1 MCGIVGMV
9 KTRERADLALVEK
22 MRDTMTHR
30 GPDDRG
36 AWLSPDGRVAFGHR
50 RLSIIDLSPKGH
62 QPMLSRDGNVSI
74 IFNGEIFNYLDLR
87 AELQRR
93 GHSFESESD
102 TEVLIAAYMEWGLD
116 CLEHLNGQFAFGMF
130 DAAQKRVFLARDRA
144 GEKPLFYRHE
154 SGTFAFASEL
164 KALMADATMSRRV
177 DLQSLNHYL
186 AFGYVPGERCMLDGV
201 HKLPQGHALTFD
213 VERDAV
219 RVWRY
224 WQLPQPS
231 WNGEVVSAERA
242 DALVDELQELLRDAV
257 RRQMIA
263 DVPVGIL
270 LSGGVDSS
278 LITAMAASV
287 SSRPVKTFTVSFPGH
302 GAYDESQ
309 HARLVARHF
318 GTDHSELVA
327 ETTTVDLLPQLAA
340 QYDEPMADSSMLP
353 TYLVS
358 KLIRQNATVA
368 LGGDG
373 GDELFG
379 GYMHHAWVQRQQRMR
394 AWLPRPLRRAAGA
407 AASALMPIGMRGRN
421 WIVGFTSDLQQ
432 SIAHVN
438 IYFDA
443 VARSRMLAPVWRSL
457 GDGALAPET
466 EKVALCDRE
475 LSPLQQ
481 TTRVDF
487 MTYLPDDILVK
498 VDRASMLTSLE
509 VRAPFLD
516 YRVIEF
522 AYGRVP
528 DSLRATESGRKLL
541 LRRLAQRVL
550 PPEFDS
556 VRKQG
561 FSIPLQAWF
570 KGEWGTYIESVL
582 RDAHPALFDRKMVD
596 DLIAG
601 QRRGFSNTHRLYAMT
616 MFELWRRTYAVSI

>member
-1 MCGIVGMV
+1 MCGIVGIA
-9 KTRERADLALVEK
+9 KARERVELALIET

-36 AWLSPDGRVAFGHR
+36 SWSSPEGRVAFGHR

-62 QPMLSRDGNVSI
+62 QPMLSRDGNLCI
-74 IFNGEIFNYLDLR
+74 TFNGEIFNYLDLR
-87 AELQRR
+87 EELRR
-93 GHSFESESD
+93 LGHTFDSESD
-102 TEVLIAAYMEWGLD
+102 TEVLLAAYAEWGTESLKR
-116 CLEHLNGQFAFGMF
+116 LNGQFAFAMYD
-130 DAAQKRVFLARDRA
+130 DARKRLLVARDRA
-144 GEKPLFYRHE
+144 GEKPLFYRHQN
-154 SGTFAFASEL
+154 GTFAFASEL
-164 KALMADATMSRRV
+164 KALMADPSMPRRV

-186 AFGYVPGERCMLDGV
+186 AFGYVPGERCMLEGV
-201 HKLPQGHALTFD
+201 RKLPQGHALTY
-213 VERDAV
+213 ELENDALH
-219 RVWRY
+219 VWPY

-231 WNGEVVSAERA
+231 SNGEVVSPERA
-242 DALVDELQELLRDAV
+242 EALVDELHELLKDAV

-278 LITAMAASV
+278 LVTAMAASV

-302 GAYDESQ
+302 GAYDESA
-309 HARLVARHF
+309 HARLVAKHF
-318 GTDHSELVA
+318 GTDHSELVGEA
-327 ETTTVDLLPQLAA
+327 GRVDLLPQLAA

-358 KLIRQNATVA
+358 KLIRRDATVA

-407 AASALMPIGMRGRN
+407 AASALMPVGMRGRN
-421 WIVGFTSDLQQ
+421 WIIGFTSDLQQ

-443 VARSRMLAPVWRSL
+443 NARSHLLAPVWRDL
-457 GDGALAPET
+457 GGAALAPET

-516 YRVIEF
+516 YRIIEF
-522 AYGRVP
+522 AYSRVP

-541 LRRLAQRVL
+541 LRRLAERVL
-550 PPEFDS
+550 PPEFDA

-561 FSIPLQAWF
+561 FSIPLGSWF
-570 KGEWGTYIESVL
+570 KGEWGATIESIL
-582 RDAHPALFDRKMVD
+582 NDADPALFDRNVMA

-601 QRRGFSNTHRLYAMT
+601 QRRGLSNTHRLYALT
-616 MFELWRRTYAVSI
+616 MFELWRRTYAVTV

>member
-1 MCGIVGMV
+1 MCGIVGIA
-9 KTRERADLALVEK
+9 KARERADLALVES

-36 AWLSPDGRVAFGHR
+36 SWSSPDGRVAFGHR
-50 RLSIIDLSPKGH
+50 RLAIIDLSPKGH
-62 QPMLSRDGNVSI
+62 QPMLSRDGKVCI
-74 IFNGEIFNYLDLR
+74 TFNGEIFNYLDLR
-87 AELQRR
+87 DELRR
-93 GHSFESESD
+93 LGHSFDSESD
-102 TEVLIAAYMEWGLD
+102 TEVLIEAYAEWGAEALK
-116 CLEHLNGQFAFGMF
+116 HLNGQFAFAMYD
-130 DAAQKRVFLARDRA
+130 DARKRLFVARDRA
-144 GEKPLFYRHE
+144 GEKPMFYRHQN
-154 SGTFAFASEL
+154 GTFAFASEL
-164 KALMADATMSRRV
+164 KALMADPSLQRRV

-201 HKLPQGHALTFD
+201 QKLPQGNALTYD
-213 VERDAV
+213 LENDAV
-219 RVWRY
+219 DVWPY

-231 WNGEVVSAERA
+231 SNGEVVPVERA
-242 DALVDELQELLRDAV
+242 DALVDELHELLKDAV

-278 LITAMAASV
+278 LVTAMAAEV

-302 GAYDESQ
+302 GVYDEAE
-309 HARLVARHF
+309 HARLVAKHF
-318 GTDHSELVA
+318 GTDHSELVGEA
-327 ETTTVDLLPQLAA
+327 GTVDLLPQLAA

-358 KLIRQNATVA
+358 KLIRRDATVA
-368 LGGDG
+368 LCGDG

-379 GYMHHAWVQRQQRMR
+379 GYMHHAWVQKQQRMR
-394 AWLPRPLRRAAGA
+394 AWFPRPLRRVAGA
-407 AASALMPIGMRGRN
+407 AASALMPVGMRGRN
-421 WIVGFTSDLQQ
+421 WIVGFTSDLQE

-438 IYFDA
+438 IYFDSN
-443 VARSRMLAPVWRSL
+443 ARARMLAPIWRSL
-457 GDGALAPET
+457 GGAALAPEVG
-466 EKVALCDRE
+466 KVALCDRE

-516 YRVIEF
+516 YRIIEF

-528 DSLRATESGRKLL
+528 DSLRATDSGRKLL

-550 PPEFDS
+550 PPEFDA

-561 FSIPLQAWF
+561 FSIPLGSWF
-570 KGEWGTYIESVL
+570 KGEWGATIESIL
-582 RDAHPALFDRKMVD
+582 SEADLALFDRKAIG

-601 QRRGFSNTHRLYAMT
+601 QRRGLSNTHRLYALT
-616 MFELWRRTYAVSI
+616 MFELWRRTYAVSV